1 MMISRFTFVLLATIT
16 FSACLSADTQTT
28 TVVPVATEVS
38 FTHNGRSV
46 HGLLWGKGVYGVVLS
61 HGAIYDAQSW
71 TPLAG
76 DIAKH
81 GMVVLSLEEVRP
93 DDITAA
99 HFYLQEK
106 QGVKRVALIGASAGG
121 STAITAMSQA
131 PSKWDQLILLSS
143 VGDVSALGSAPKL
156 FVASEDEGISDAVR
170 RMAKS
175 AQGKENETL
184 ILEGSAHAQAIFR
197 TQNGSRLTNA
207 ILKHLIKRAQQ
218 TK

>member
-1 MMISRFTFVLLATIT
+1 MIWKLTFVLLATIA
-16 FSACLSADTQTT
+16 FPAFLSADAQTK
-28 TVVPVATEVS
+28 TVVPVAAEVS
-38 FTHNGRSV
+38 FTYNGRSV

-61 HGAIYDAQSW
+61 HGAIYDAKSW

-81 GMVVLSLEEVRP
+81 GMVVLALEEVQP

-106 QGVKRVALIGASAGG
+106 QGVNRVALIGASAGG
-121 STAITAMSQA
+121 STAIAAMSQT
-131 PSKWDQLILLSS
+131 PTKWDQLILLSS

-156 FVASEDEGISDAVR
+156 FVASQDEGISDAVR
-170 RMAKS
+170 HMAKS
-175 AQGKENETL
+175 SQGKENETL
-184 ILEGSAHAQAIFR
+184 IFEGSAHAQAIFR

-207 ILKHLIKRAQQ
+207 ILEHLIKRAQ
-218 TK
+218 